1 MENENQGFLQ
11 KYEKVIGSIA
21 SVLAII
27 MFVSL
32 IEVLL
37 SNINGNSNIFVQ
49 PLATAFNGFFWSLYA
64 YGRKDWFLLI
74 PNILA
79 CVLGAITAASVF
91 I

>member
-1 MENENQGFLQ
+1 MSNNFQLYLQ
-11 KYEKVIGSIA
+11 KNEKVIGSIA

-32 IEVLL
+32 VEVLL
-37 SNINGNSNIFVQ
+37 SNLSGNSNIWFQ
-49 PLATAFNGFFWSLYA
+49 PLATTINGFFWALYA

-79 CVLGAITAASVF
+79 CVLGIVTTISAFV
-91 I
+91 